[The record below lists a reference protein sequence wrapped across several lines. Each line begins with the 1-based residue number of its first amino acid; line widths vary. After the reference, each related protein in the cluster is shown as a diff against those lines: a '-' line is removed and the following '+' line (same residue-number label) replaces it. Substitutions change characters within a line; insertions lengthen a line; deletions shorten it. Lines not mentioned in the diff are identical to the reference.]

1 MNFKDI
7 NNFTI
12 WGLSIS
18 AILNLFFLYLEL
30 NSQRCGAQE
39 QKEKASAEKQLKDEI
54 AELRKEILSLKNRID
69 TS

>member
-39 QKEKASAEKQLKDEI
+39 GKEKASAEKKLKDEV
-54 AELRKEILSLKNRID
+54 AELRKEILSLKNKIN
-69 TS
+69 TP